1 MSIRARYLPAVVV
14 GLHLLTVSATAAQ
27 QRTPDPAPPRSTAR
41 LLAGGVLGGAVGVAV
56 GGLTGAYIG
65 ANHCKDEGNPDS
77 CHGIEG
83 LLYGAA
89 AGNTLSIPVGVHLAN
104 ARAGRLAPSMLASAL
119 IAGAGVIAIV
129 QTDNNAVM
137 VGAALGVPALQL
149 ASSVI
154 IERATARSRRR

>member
-1 MSIRARYLPAVVV
+1 
-14 GLHLLTVSATAAQ
+14 
-27 QRTPDPAPPRSTAR
+27 
-41 LLAGGVLGGAVGVAV
+41 
-56 GGLTGAYIG
+56 
-65 ANHCKDEGNPDS
+65 
-77 CHGIEG
+77 
-83 LLYGAA
+83 
-89 AGNTLSIPVGVHLAN
+89 VHLAN

-119 IAGAGVIAIV
+119 IAGVGAIAIV